1 VSLSTNP
8 TRRKPLRVIV
18 TVVKRAPKR
27 PTATPL
33 AEALEAHCKVL
44 HEANEKLRREGVDDA
59 PKR

>member
-18 TVVKRAPKR
+18 TVVKRAPKC

-33 AEALEAHCKVL
+33 ADALAARCREL
-44 HEANEKLRREGVDDA
+44 HDENHRLLRAGVDDA